1 MKKSALIAVLL
12 IATISAFSQALEY
25 SEGFYYK
32 NGMLYSG
39 TYTENWPNKNVKV
52 IQDIRN
58 GLEDGITEIY
68 FENGK
73 IQEQRSYLEG
83 QKHGIWFT
91 YNEAGT
97 KLSEAYYRHNKKD
110 GIWRIWDETGKLR
123 YEMYYSNGEKTGI
136 WRIWDETGKLTSERN
151 YSPN

>member
-1 MKKSALIAVLL
+1 MKKIHLIAFLCL
-12 IATISAFSQALEY
+12 ISASVFGQALEY

-52 IQDIRN
+52 VQAIRN

-110 GIWRIWDETGKLR
+110 GIWRIWDETGKL
-123 YEMYYSNGEKTGI
+123 
-136 WRIWDETGKLTSERN
+136 TSERN
-151 YSPN
+151 YSPG